1 LLKTPPCPSHPPAII
16 EQFRFEQYDALI
28 FDMDGTLVDS
38 MPLHLDAWEI
48 TSAEFG
54 LPFDRAQLNE
64 FGGIPTRKIVAILA
78 EQHGLDI
85 DVDAFTRR
93 KVALYL
99 EHIDKVSVFPAMWEL
114 VKRYHGKVPGHR
126 HGLIARARPAHPENT
141 GLDAYISVLV
151 SADDVDNHKPHP
163 DTFLKVAELL
173 GANPANCLVFEDTQI
188 GLQAGRA
195 AGMET
200 VLLEGSSTSADQLP
214 CPQRLS
220 PGRFKISRAGI
231 TGPALHG
238 VGGFEDLVGRGFDEA
253 G

>member
-1 LLKTPPCPSHPPAII
+1 MS

-38 MPLHLDAWEI
+38 MPRHLDAWEA

-64 FGGIPTRKIVAILA
+64 YGGIPTRKIVAILA

-85 DVDAFTRR
+85 DVEAFARR
-93 KVALYL
+93 KVALYM
-99 EHIDKVSVFPAMWEL
+99 EHIQQVSVFPAMWEL
-114 VKRYHGKVPGHR
+114 VRRYHGKVPMGIGTGSPR
-126 HGLIARARPAHPENT
+126 NQAESILKST
-141 GLDAYISVLV
+141 GLDAYIQVVV
-151 SADDVDNHKPHP
+151 SADDVVNHKPHP
-163 DTFLKVAELL
+163 DTFLQVAEQL

-200 VLLEGSSTSADQLP
+200 VLVLEGELY
-214 CPQRLS
+214 QR
-220 PGRFKISRAGI
+220 
-231 TGPALHG
+231 
-238 VGGFEDLVGRGFDEA
+238 
-253 G
+253 